1 MKKIY
6 LIHENKEWLQPLE
19 KVLLDKGIPFTEWN
33 MVDETINLFIPPPE
47 GIFFNRM
54 SASSHSRGNRYSPE
68 LTTGLISWL
77 EANDRFVVNG
87 SNAQRLELSKK
98 GGDNCDLLLMS
109 ATPIPRTMMMSLY
122 GDMDISKITEKPSKR
137 KEILTL
143 SKPEKK
149 IFPRRLPVRPLY
161 APLASNSLLFR
172 SIL

>member
-6 LIHENKEWLQPLE
+6 LIHENKKWLQPLE
-19 KVLLDKGIPFTEWN
+19 SILKEKNIPYDDWL
-33 MVDETINLFIPPPE
+33 MVDREINLYNSPPE

-98 GGDNCDLLLMS
+98 DHLQLIKYC
-109 ATPIPRTMMMSLY
+109 
-122 GDMDISKITEKPSKR
+122 KIKNIKF
-137 KEILTL
+137 L
-143 SKPEKK
+143 SN
-149 IFPRRLPVRPLY
+149 R
-161 APLASNSLLFR
+161 
-172 SIL
+172 